1 MSNNLTSYR
10 YLCIILIGSLLLS
23 SCAGSLA
30 TSRGSNY
37 LFSYS
42 LTEPVKNNDLIFR
55 DKYIIIQFTID
66 EAAISFQMQN
76 ISDARMSIVWDNVS
90 LGVNNRTF
98 SVRNKSNF
106 YSANNTAFADV
117 VIPPLGYIREI
128 VIPRENVFI
137 KDGAWVERQFFI
149 TNDRG
154 SKELERVIHRYRGNH
169 LSLMLPI
176 KIGEVV
182 VPYQF
187 VFTVN
192 KITKLPSNLLPPV
205 KVRPPQPKT
214 GIQEAGSGGQIMPI
228 VVATIVLGLT
238 AYILSQKK
246 TPAGDI

>member
-1 MSNNLTSYR
+1 MSNKQTLFQI
-10 YLCIILIGSLLLS
+10 LCIALIGSVLLS

-30 TSRGSNY
+30 SSRGNNY
-37 LFSYS
+37 IFSYS
-42 LTEPVKNNDLIFR
+42 LTEPVRNNELIFR
-55 DKYIIIQFTID
+55 DKYIIVQFTID
-66 EAAISFQMQN
+66 ESAISFQMQN
-76 ISDARMSIVWDNVS
+76 ISEARMSIVWDNVS

-106 YSANNTAFADV
+106 YSTNTSFADV

-137 KDGAWVERQFFI
+137 KDGEWVERQFFI

-154 SKELERVIHRYRGNH
+154 SKQLESVIQRYRGDQ

-176 KIGEVV
+176 KIGEIV

-187 VFTVN
+187 VFTVS

-205 KVRPPQPKT
+205 KVRPPKPKVSV
-214 GIQEAGSGGQIMPI
+214 QEAGSGAEIMPI
-228 VVATIVLGLT
+228 VVAAIVLGLT
-238 AYILSQKK
+238 AYILSKKK